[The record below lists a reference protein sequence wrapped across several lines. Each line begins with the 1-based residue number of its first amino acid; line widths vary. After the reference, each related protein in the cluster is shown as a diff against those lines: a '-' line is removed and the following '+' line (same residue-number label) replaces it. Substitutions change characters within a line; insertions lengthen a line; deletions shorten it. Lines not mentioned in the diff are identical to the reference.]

1 MAAEYDILT
10 FMRIKNSMKNMIYIY
25 SSTLLIVILNFIVR
39 KVFLDVLTVDYLGY
53 DGLFTSIFSFLSL
66 SEMGIATVITYHMY
80 SEIAAENTFQIR
92 KLLYTYKLI
101 YRIVGTVVL
110 VLGIIASFFIPLML
124 NDSQKD
130 SWVFIYSI
138 YFLQLIA
145 TLCTYFLA
153 YRRILFITHQRI
165 YVCTAVDTATN
176 IVSVILK
183 MVVLLTLRNY
193 IVYLLIAIIG
203 NVVSN
208 LIISIKSKKE
218 YPEITSVE
226 ITRQDLR
233 DLNLFQDVKNML
245 ATKIAVTIYGAAD
258 DVIITYMLGI
268 TTGGL
273 LNNYKMITSKIQ
285 ELILSL
291 FNSLQAS
298 IGSLVYDNDKEKGK
312 AFFKA
317 LDLLGFLMAIVAST
331 GIITVSQNFIKLWLK
346 DEKYIL
352 PFSFLIVLGIN
363 VFIAIANNPMNYFR
377 NSLGHFETDRNYMIA
392 AAVVN
397 IILSIILC
405 IPLKL
410 TGIFIGTVVGHLIIF
425 TGRTIVVHK
434 FFLEQS
440 PIKYYLLFGFRFI
453 LLGISV
459 TASVLLSNLLT
470 NLIGNLLLSVIVSAL
485 VSIIISVIIFAVSS
499 IKSEAFKVLLN
510 YFKTVLNML
519 FKKKNA

>member
-1 MAAEYDILT
+1 
-10 FMRIKNSMKNMIYIY
+10 MIYIY
-25 SSTLLIVILNFIVR
+25 GCTLLIVILNFIVR

-80 SEIAAENTFQIR
+80 SEIAAENTTQIR

-110 VLGIIASFFIPLML
+110 VLGIIASLFIPVIL

-130 SWVFIYSI
+130 SWLFIYTI
-138 YFLQLIA
+138 YFLQLLA

-176 IVSVILK
+176 IISVILK

-193 IVYLLIAIIG
+193 IVYLLIAIVG
-203 NVVSN
+203 NIVSN

-218 YPEITSVE
+218 YPEITSIEV
-226 ITRQDLR
+226 TKQDLK
-233 DLNLFQDVKNML
+233 DLNLFHEVKNMI

-258 DVIITYMLGI
+258 DIIITYMLGI
-268 TTGGL
+268 GTGGL
-273 LNNYKMITSKIQ
+273 LNNYKMIVSKIQ

-312 AFFKA
+312 AFFRA

-331 GIITVSQNFIKLWLK
+331 SIITVSQNFIRIWLK

-363 VFIAIANNPMNYFR
+363 IFIAISNNPMNYFR
-377 NSLGHFETDRNYMIA
+377 NSLGHFETDRNYMITA
-392 AAVVN
+392 AIVN
-397 IILSIILC
+397 IILSIVLC
-405 IPLKL
+405 IPYKL
-410 TGIFIGTVVGHLIIF
+410 TGIFIGTVIGHIIIF
-425 TGRTIVVHK
+425 VGRTIVVHK
-434 FFLEQS
+434 FFLEES
-440 PIKYYLLFGFRFI
+440 PVKYYFLFAFRFL

-470 NLIGNLLLSVIVSAL
+470 MIIGNLLISVILSAL
-485 VSIIISVIIFAVSS
+485 VSIIISITVFALSS

-510 YFKTVLNML
+510 YFKTVLNIV
-519 FKKKNA
+519 FKKKTA